1 MAYVALYLACMIVC
15 YFFAS
20 KLRNRRELL
29 GRIVN
34 VITLA
39 SVFVLVLMMG
49 MRMGSNEE
57 IIASLGTI
65 GLQAFIF
72 TIVVVI
78 GGVLSV
84 TAARMMLGIDKFG
97 RLKEKAAKSAQKQAI
112 DETADGKTQADS
124 HKVNQNETDAGEN
137 NGAAALMT
145 WLIIIAVVLGILF
158 GYFYLR
164 VNVADIDAF
173 NDKVG
178 SLMTLG
184 LCIMISSIGFDMGLS
199 GTVIAQVKHIGFRV
213 LVFPVAVITGTAV
226 SSVIMSFFLPLS
238 VRECIAIGFG
248 FGWYTFAPVAIS
260 GAGHVMAGAVSFM
273 HNVFRETL
281 GIILLPVLAK
291 KIGYIEAC
299 SLPGVAAGDMGLSLV
314 EKVLRSD
321 IVVYSFA
328 IGMSESILIP
338 LLVTLAIGS

>member
-1 MAYVALYLACMIVC
+1 MAYVLLYLTCMIIC
-15 YFFAS
+15 YFVAS
-20 KLRNRRELL
+20 KLRNHREILSK
-29 GRIVN
+29 IIN
-34 VITLA
+34 VVTLA
-39 SVFVLVLMMG
+39 SVFMLVLMMG

-78 GGVLSV
+78 GGVFSV
-84 TAARMMLGIDKFG
+84 MAARKLLGIDKFG
-97 RLKEKAAKSAQKQAI
+97 RLKAQAKGQTN
-112 DETADGKTQADS
+112 DEIAESEAEADTEEGGGS
-124 HKVNQNETDAGEN
+124 
-137 NGAAALMT
+137 AALMT
-145 WLIIIAVVLGILF
+145 WLIIIAVVLGLLF

-164 VNVADIDAF
+164 VNVADIDGF

-178 SLMTLG
+178 NVMTLG
-184 LCIMISSIGFDMGLS
+184 LCIMIGSIGFDMGLS

-213 LVFPVAVITGTAV
+213 LIFPAAVIVGTAV

-260 GAGHVMAGAVSFM
+260 SAGYVMAGAVSFM
-273 HNVFRETL
+273 HNVFRETF
-281 GIILLPVLAK
+281 GIILLPILAK

-314 EKVLRSD
+314 EKALRPD

-328 IGMSESILIP
+328 IGKHFDSAAGYDGDRCIR
-338 LLVTLAIGS
+338 

>member
-1 MAYVALYLACMIVC
+1 MAYVLLYLTCMIIC
-15 YFFAS
+15 YFVAS
-20 KLRNRRELL
+20 KLRNHREILSK
-29 GRIVN
+29 IIN
-34 VITLA
+34 VVTLA
-39 SVFVLVLMMG
+39 SVFMLVLMMG

-78 GGVLSV
+78 GGVFSV
-84 TAARMMLGIDKFG
+84 MAARKLLGIDKLG
-97 RLKEKAAKSAQKQAI
+97 RLKAQAKGQTN
-112 DETADGKTQADS
+112 DEIAESEAEADTEEGGGS
-124 HKVNQNETDAGEN
+124 
-137 NGAAALMT
+137 AALMT
-145 WLIIIAVVLGILF
+145 WLIIIAVVLGLLF

-164 VNVADIDAF
+164 VNVADIDGF

-178 SLMTLG
+178 NVMTLG
-184 LCIMISSIGFDMGLS
+184 LCIMIGSIGFDMGLS

-213 LVFPVAVITGTAV
+213 LIFPAAVIVGTAV

-260 GAGHVMAGAVSFM
+260 SAGYVMAGAVSFM
-273 HNVFRETL
+273 HNVFRETF
-281 GIILLPVLAK
+281 GIILLPILAK

-314 EKVLRSD
+314 EKALRPD

-338 LLVTLAIGS
+338 LLVTMAIGA

>member
-1 MAYVALYLACMIVC
+1 MAYVLLYLTCMIIC
-15 YFFAS
+15 YFVAS
-20 KLRNRRELL
+20 KLRNHREILSK
-29 GRIVN
+29 IIN
-34 VITLA
+34 VVTLA
-39 SVFVLVLMMG
+39 SVFMLVLMMG

-78 GGVLSV
+78 GGVFSV
-84 TAARMMLGIDKFG
+84 MAARKLLGIDKFG
-97 RLKEKAAKSAQKQAI
+97 RLKAQAKGQTN
-112 DETADGKTQADS
+112 DEIAESEAEADTEEGGGS
-124 HKVNQNETDAGEN
+124 
-137 NGAAALMT
+137 AALMT
-145 WLIIIAVVLGILF
+145 WLIIIAVVLGLLF

-164 VNVADIDAF
+164 VNVADIDGF

-178 SLMTLG
+178 NVMTLG
-184 LCIMISSIGFDMGLS
+184 LCIMIGSIGFDMGLS

-213 LVFPVAVITGTAV
+213 LIFPAAVIVGTAV

-260 GAGHVMAGAVSFM
+260 SAGYVMAGAVSFM
-273 HNVFRETL
+273 HNVFMETF
-281 GIILLPVLAK
+281 GIILLPILAK

-314 EKVLRSD
+314 EKALRPD

-338 LLVTLAIGS
+338 LLVTMAIGA

>member
-1 MAYVALYLACMIVC
+1 MAYVLLYLACMIIC
-15 YFFAS
+15 YFVAS
-20 KLRNRRELL
+20 KLRNHREILSK
-29 GRIVN
+29 IIN
-34 VITLA
+34 VVTLA
-39 SVFVLVLMMG
+39 SVFMLVLMMG

-78 GGVLSV
+78 GGVFSV
-84 TAARMMLGIDKFG
+84 MAARKLLGIDKFG
-97 RLKEKAAKSAQKQAI
+97 RLKAQAKGQTN
-112 DETADGKTQADS
+112 DEIAESEAEADTEEGGGS
-124 HKVNQNETDAGEN
+124 
-137 NGAAALMT
+137 AALMT
-145 WLIIIAVVLGILF
+145 WLIIIAVVLGLLF

-164 VNVADIDAF
+164 VNVADIDGF

-178 SLMTLG
+178 NVMILG
-184 LCIMISSIGFDMGLS
+184 LCIMIGSIGFDMGLS

-213 LVFPVAVITGTAV
+213 LIFPAAVIVGTAV

-260 GAGHVMAGAVSFM
+260 SAGYVMAGAVSFM
-273 HNVFRETL
+273 HNVFRETF
-281 GIILLPVLAK
+281 GIILLPILAK

-314 EKVLRSD
+314 EKALRPD

-338 LLVTLAIGS
+338 LLVTLAIGV

>member
-1 MAYVALYLACMIVC
+1 MAYVLLYLTCMIIC
-15 YFFAS
+15 YFVAS
-20 KLRNRRELL
+20 KLRNHREILSK
-29 GRIVN
+29 IIN
-34 VITLA
+34 VVTLA
-39 SVFVLVLMMG
+39 SVFMLVLMMG

-78 GGVLSV
+78 GGVFSV
-84 TAARMMLGIDKFG
+84 MAARKLLGIDKFG
-97 RLKEKAAKSAQKQAI
+97 RLKAQAKGQTN
-112 DETADGKTQADS
+112 DEIAESEAEADTEEGGGS
-124 HKVNQNETDAGEN
+124 
-137 NGAAALMT
+137 AALMT
-145 WLIIIAVVLGILF
+145 WLIIIAVVLGLLF

-164 VNVADIDAF
+164 VNVADIDGF

-178 SLMTLG
+178 NVMTLG
-184 LCIMISSIGFDMGLS
+184 LCIMIGSIGFDMGLS

-213 LVFPVAVITGTAV
+213 LIFPAAVIVGTAV

-260 GAGHVMAGAVSFM
+260 SAGYVMAGAVSFM

-281 GIILLPVLAK
+281 GIILLPILAK

-314 EKVLRSD
+314 EKALRPD

-338 LLVTLAIGS
+338 LLVTMAIGA

>member
-1 MAYVALYLACMIVC
+1 MAYVLLYLACMIVC
-15 YFFAS
+15 YFVAS
-20 KLRNRRELL
+20 KLRNHREILSK
-29 GRIVN
+29 IIN
-34 VITLA
+34 VVTLA
-39 SVFVLVLMMG
+39 SVFMLVLMMG

-78 GGVLSV
+78 GGVFSV
-84 TAARMMLGIDKFG
+84 MAARKLLGIDKFG
-97 RLKEKAAKSAQKQAI
+97 RLKAQAKGQTNDKIAESEA
-112 DETADGKTQADS
+112 EADTEEGGGS
-124 HKVNQNETDAGEN
+124 
-137 NGAAALMT
+137 AALMT
-145 WLIIIAVVLGILF
+145 WLIITAVVLGLLF

-164 VNVADIDAF
+164 VNVADIDGF

-178 SLMTLG
+178 SVMTLG
-184 LCIMISSIGFDMGLS
+184 LCIMIGSIGFDMGLS

-213 LVFPVAVITGTAV
+213 LIFPAAVIVGTAV

-260 GAGHVMAGAVSFM
+260 SAGHVMAGAVSFM
-273 HNVFRETL
+273 HNVFRETF
-281 GIILLPVLAK
+281 GIILLPILAK

-314 EKVLRSD
+314 EKALRPD

-338 LLVTLAIGS
+338 LLVTLAIGV

>member
-1 MAYVALYLACMIVC
+1 MAYVLLYLACMIVC
-15 YFFAS
+15 YFVAS
-20 KLRNRRELL
+20 KLRNHREILSK
-29 GRIVN
+29 IIN
-34 VITLA
+34 VVTLA
-39 SVFVLVLMMG
+39 SVFMLVLMMG

-78 GGVLSV
+78 GGVFSV
-84 TAARMMLGIDKFG
+84 MAARKLLGIDKFG
-97 RLKEKAAKSAQKQAI
+97 RLKAQAKGQTN
-112 DETADGKTQADS
+112 DEIAESEAEADTEEGGGS
-124 HKVNQNETDAGEN
+124 
-137 NGAAALMT
+137 AALMT
-145 WLIIIAVVLGILF
+145 WLIIIAVVLGLLF

-164 VNVADIDAF
+164 VNVADIDGF

-178 SLMTLG
+178 NVMTLG
-184 LCIMISSIGFDMGLS
+184 LCIMIGSIGFDMGLS

-213 LVFPVAVITGTAV
+213 LIFPAAVIVGTAV
-226 SSVIMSFFLPLS
+226 SSVIVSFFLPLS

-260 GAGHVMAGAVSFM
+260 SAGYVMAGAVSFM
-273 HNVFRETL
+273 HNVFRETF
-281 GIILLPVLAK
+281 GIILLPILAK

-314 EKVLRSD
+314 EKALRPD

-338 LLVTLAIGS
+338 LLVTMAIGA

>member
-1 MAYVALYLACMIVC
+1 MAYVLLYLTCMIIC
-15 YFFAS
+15 YFVAS
-20 KLRNRRELL
+20 KLRNHREILSK
-29 GRIVN
+29 IIN
-34 VITLA
+34 VVTLA
-39 SVFVLVLMMG
+39 SVFMLVLMMG

-78 GGVLSV
+78 GGVFSV
-84 TAARMMLGIDKFG
+84 MAARKLLGIDKFG
-97 RLKEKAAKSAQKQAI
+97 RLKAQAKGQTN
-112 DETADGKTQADS
+112 DEIAESEAEADTEEGGGS
-124 HKVNQNETDAGEN
+124 
-137 NGAAALMT
+137 AALMT
-145 WLIIIAVVLGILF
+145 WLIIIAVVLGLLF

-164 VNVADIDAF
+164 VNVADIDGF

-178 SLMTLG
+178 NVMTLG
-184 LCIMISSIGFDMGLS
+184 LCIMIGSIGFDMGLS

-213 LVFPVAVITGTAV
+213 LIFPAAVIVGTAV

-260 GAGHVMAGAVSFM
+260 SAGHVMAGAVSFM
-273 HNVFRETL
+273 HNVFRETF
-281 GIILLPVLAK
+281 GIILLPILAK

-314 EKVLRSD
+314 EKALRPD

-338 LLVTLAIGS
+338 LLVTLAIGV

>member
-1 MAYVALYLACMIVC
+1 MAYVLLYLTCMIIC
-15 YFFAS
+15 YFVAS
-20 KLRNRRELL
+20 KLRNHREILSK
-29 GRIVN
+29 IIN
-34 VITLA
+34 VVTLA
-39 SVFVLVLMMG
+39 SVFMLVLMMG

-78 GGVLSV
+78 GGVFSV
-84 TAARMMLGIDKFG
+84 MAARKLLGIDKLG
-97 RLKEKAAKSAQKQAI
+97 RLKAQAKGQTN
-112 DETADGKTQADS
+112 DEIAESEAEADTEEGGGS
-124 HKVNQNETDAGEN
+124 
-137 NGAAALMT
+137 AALMT
-145 WLIIIAVVLGILF
+145 WLIIIAVVLGLLF

-164 VNVADIDAF
+164 VNVADIDGF

-178 SLMTLG
+178 NVMTLG
-184 LCIMISSIGFDMGLS
+184 LCIMIGSIGFDMGLS

-213 LVFPVAVITGTAV
+213 LIFPAAVIVGTAV
-226 SSVIMSFFLPLS
+226 SSVIISFFLPLS

-260 GAGHVMAGAVSFM
+260 SAGYVMAGAVSFM
-273 HNVFRETL
+273 HNVFRETF
-281 GIILLPVLAK
+281 GIILLPILAK

-314 EKVLRSD
+314 EKALRPD

-338 LLVTLAIGS
+338 LLVTLAIGA

>member
-1 MAYVALYLACMIVC
+1 MAYVLLYLACMIVC
-15 YFFAS
+15 YFVAS
-20 KLRNRRELL
+20 KLRNHREILSK
-29 GRIVN
+29 IIN
-34 VITLA
+34 VVTLA
-39 SVFVLVLMMG
+39 SVFMLVLMMG

-78 GGVLSV
+78 GGVFSV
-84 TAARMMLGIDKFG
+84 MAARKLLGIDKFG
-97 RLKEKAAKSAQKQAI
+97 RLKAQAKGQTN
-112 DETADGKTQADS
+112 DEIAESEAEADTEEGGGS
-124 HKVNQNETDAGEN
+124 
-137 NGAAALMT
+137 AALMT
-145 WLIIIAVVLGILF
+145 WLIIIAVVLGLLF

-164 VNVADIDAF
+164 VNVADIDGF

-178 SLMTLG
+178 NVMTLG
-184 LCIMISSIGFDMGLS
+184 LCIMIGSIGFDMGLS

-213 LVFPVAVITGTAV
+213 LIFPAAVIVGTAV

-260 GAGHVMAGAVSFM
+260 SAGYVMAGAVSFM
-273 HNVFRETL
+273 HNVFRETF
-281 GIILLPVLAK
+281 GIILLPILAK

-314 EKVLRSD
+314 EKALRPD

-338 LLVTLAIGS
+338 LLVTLAIGV

>member
-1 MAYVALYLACMIVC
+1 MSKNRRNFMAYVLLYLTCMIIC
-15 YFFAS
+15 YFVAS
-20 KLRNRRELL
+20 KLRNHREILSK
-29 GRIVN
+29 IIN
-34 VITLA
+34 VVTLA
-39 SVFVLVLMMG
+39 SVFMLVLMMG

-78 GGVLSV
+78 GGVFSV
-84 TAARMMLGIDKFG
+84 MAARKLLGIDKFG
-97 RLKEKAAKSAQKQAI
+97 RLKAQAKGQTN
-112 DETADGKTQADS
+112 DEIAESEAEADTEEGGGS
-124 HKVNQNETDAGEN
+124 
-137 NGAAALMT
+137 AALMT
-145 WLIIIAVVLGILF
+145 WLIIIAVVLGLLF

-164 VNVADIDAF
+164 VNVADIDGF

-178 SLMTLG
+178 NVMTLG
-184 LCIMISSIGFDMGLS
+184 LCIMIGSIGFDMGLS

-213 LVFPVAVITGTAV
+213 LIFPAAVIVGTAV

-260 GAGHVMAGAVSFM
+260 SAGHVMAGAVSFM
-273 HNVFRETL
+273 HNVFRETF
-281 GIILLPVLAK
+281 GIILLPILAK

-314 EKVLRSD
+314 EKALRPD

-338 LLVTLAIGS
+338 LLVTLAIGV

>member
-1 MAYVALYLACMIVC
+1 MAYVLLYLTCMIIC
-15 YFFAS
+15 YFVAS
-20 KLRNRRELL
+20 KLRNHREILSK
-29 GRIVN
+29 IIN
-34 VITLA
+34 VVTLA
-39 SVFVLVLMMG
+39 SVFMLVLMMG

-78 GGVLSV
+78 GGVFSV
-84 TAARMMLGIDKFG
+84 MAARKLLGIDKFG
-97 RLKEKAAKSAQKQAI
+97 RLKAQAKGQTN
-112 DETADGKTQADS
+112 DEIAESEAEADTEEGGGS
-124 HKVNQNETDAGEN
+124 
-137 NGAAALMT
+137 AALMT
-145 WLIIIAVVLGILF
+145 WLIIIAVVLGLLF

-164 VNVADIDAF
+164 VNVADIDGF

-178 SLMTLG
+178 NVMTLG
-184 LCIMISSIGFDMGLS
+184 LCIMIGSIGFDMGLS

-213 LVFPVAVITGTAV
+213 LIFPAAVIVGTAV

-260 GAGHVMAGAVSFM
+260 SAGYVMAGAVSFM
-273 HNVFRETL
+273 HNVFRETI
-281 GIILLPVLAK
+281 GIILLPILAK

-314 EKVLRSD
+314 EKALRPD

-338 LLVTLAIGS
+338 LLVTLAIGV

>member
-1 MAYVALYLACMIVC
+1 MAYVLLYLTCMIIC
-15 YFFAS
+15 YFVAS
-20 KLRNRRELL
+20 KLRNHREILSK
-29 GRIVN
+29 IIN
-34 VITLA
+34 VVTLA
-39 SVFVLVLMMG
+39 SVFMLVLMMG

-78 GGVLSV
+78 GGVFSV
-84 TAARMMLGIDKFG
+84 MAARKLLGIDKLG
-97 RLKEKAAKSAQKQAI
+97 RLKAQAKGH
-112 DETADGKTQADS
+112 DEIAESEAEADTEEGGGS
-124 HKVNQNETDAGEN
+124 
-137 NGAAALMT
+137 AALMT
-145 WLIIIAVVLGILF
+145 WLIIIAVVLGLLF

-164 VNVADIDAF
+164 VNVADIDGF

-178 SLMTLG
+178 NVMTLG
-184 LCIMISSIGFDMGLS
+184 LCIMIGSIGFDMGLS

-213 LVFPVAVITGTAV
+213 LIFPAAVIVGTAV
-226 SSVIMSFFLPLS
+226 SSVIISFFLPLS

-260 GAGHVMAGAVSFM
+260 SAGYVMAGAVSFM
-273 HNVFRETL
+273 HNVFRETF
-281 GIILLPVLAK
+281 GIILLPILAK

-314 EKVLRSD
+314 EKALRPD

-338 LLVTLAIGS
+338 LLVTMAIGA

>member
-1 MAYVALYLACMIVC
+1 MAYVLLYLTCMIIC
-15 YFFAS
+15 YFVAS
-20 KLRNRRELL
+20 KLRNHREILSK
-29 GRIVN
+29 IIN
-34 VITLA
+34 VVTLA
-39 SVFVLVLMMG
+39 SVFMLVLMMG

-78 GGVLSV
+78 GGVFSV
-84 TAARMMLGIDKFG
+84 MAARKLLGIDKFG
-97 RLKEKAAKSAQKQAI
+97 RLKAQAKGQTN
-112 DETADGKTQADS
+112 DEIAESEAEADTEEGGGS
-124 HKVNQNETDAGEN
+124 
-137 NGAAALMT
+137 AALMT
-145 WLIIIAVVLGILF
+145 WLIIIAVVLGLLF

-164 VNVADIDAF
+164 VNVADIDGF

-178 SLMTLG
+178 NVMTLG
-184 LCIMISSIGFDMGLS
+184 LCIMIGSIGFDMGLS

-213 LVFPVAVITGTAV
+213 LIFPAAVIVGTAV
-226 SSVIMSFFLPLS
+226 SSVIVSFFLPLS

-260 GAGHVMAGAVSFM
+260 SAGYVMAGAVSFM
-273 HNVFRETL
+273 HNVFRETF
-281 GIILLPVLAK
+281 GIILLPILAK

-314 EKVLRSD
+314 EKALRPD

-338 LLVTLAIGS
+338 LLVTMAIGA

>member
-1 MAYVALYLACMIVC
+1 MAYVLLYLACMIVC
-15 YFFAS
+15 YFVAS
-20 KLRNRRELL
+20 KLRNHREILSK
-29 GRIVN
+29 IIN
-34 VITLA
+34 VVTLA
-39 SVFVLVLMMG
+39 SVFMLVLMMG

-78 GGVLSV
+78 GGVFSV
-84 TAARMMLGIDKFG
+84 MAARKLLGIDKFG
-97 RLKEKAAKSAQKQAI
+97 RLKAQAKGQTN
-112 DETADGKTQADS
+112 DEIAESEAEADTEEGGGS
-124 HKVNQNETDAGEN
+124 
-137 NGAAALMT
+137 AALMT
-145 WLIIIAVVLGILF
+145 WLIIIAVVLGLLF

-164 VNVADIDAF
+164 VNVADIDGF

-178 SLMTLG
+178 NVMTLG
-184 LCIMISSIGFDMGLS
+184 LCIMIGSIGFDMGLS

-213 LVFPVAVITGTAV
+213 LIFPAAVIVGTAV

-260 GAGHVMAGAVSFM
+260 SAGYVMAGAVSFM
-273 HNVFRETL
+273 HNVFRETF
-281 GIILLPVLAK
+281 GIILLPILAK

-314 EKVLRSD
+314 EKALRPD
-321 IVVYSFA
+321 IVVYCFA

-338 LLVTLAIGS
+338 LLVTMAIGA

>member
-1 MAYVALYLACMIVC
+1 MAYVLLYLACMIVC
-15 YFFAS
+15 YFVAS
-20 KLRNRRELL
+20 KLRNHREILSK
-29 GRIVN
+29 IIN
-34 VITLA
+34 VVTLA
-39 SVFVLVLMMG
+39 SVFMLVLMMG

-78 GGVLSV
+78 GGVFSV
-84 TAARMMLGIDKFG
+84 MAARKLLGIDKFG
-97 RLKEKAAKSAQKQAI
+97 RLKAQAKGQTN
-112 DETADGKTQADS
+112 DEIAESEAEADTEEGGGS
-124 HKVNQNETDAGEN
+124 
-137 NGAAALMT
+137 AALMT
-145 WLIIIAVVLGILF
+145 WLIIIAVVLGLLF

-164 VNVADIDAF
+164 VNVADIDGF

-178 SLMTLG
+178 NVMTLG
-184 LCIMISSIGFDMGLS
+184 LCIMIGSIGFDMGLS

-213 LVFPVAVITGTAV
+213 LIFPAAVIVGTAV

-260 GAGHVMAGAVSFM
+260 SAGYVMAGAVSFM
-273 HNVFRETL
+273 HNVFRETF
-281 GIILLPVLAK
+281 GIILLPILAK

-314 EKVLRSD
+314 EKALRPD

-338 LLVTLAIGS
+338 LLVTMAIGA

>member
-1 MAYVALYLACMIVC
+1 MAYVLLYLTCMIIC
-15 YFFAS
+15 YFVAS
-20 KLRNRRELL
+20 KLRNHREILSK
-29 GRIVN
+29 IIN
-34 VITLA
+34 VVTLA
-39 SVFVLVLMMG
+39 SVFMLVLMMG

-78 GGVLSV
+78 GGVFSV
-84 TAARMMLGIDKFG
+84 MAARKLLGIDKLG
-97 RLKEKAAKSAQKQAI
+97 RLKAQAKGQTN
-112 DETADGKTQADS
+112 DEIAESEAEADTEEGGGS
-124 HKVNQNETDAGEN
+124 
-137 NGAAALMT
+137 AALMT
-145 WLIIIAVVLGILF
+145 WLIIIAVVLGLLF

-164 VNVADIDAF
+164 VNVADIDGF

-178 SLMTLG
+178 NVMTLG
-184 LCIMISSIGFDMGLS
+184 LCIMIGSIGFDMGLS

-213 LVFPVAVITGTAV
+213 LIFPAAVIVGTAV
-226 SSVIMSFFLPLS
+226 SSVIISFFLPLS

-260 GAGHVMAGAVSFM
+260 SAGYVMAGAVSFM
-273 HNVFRETL
+273 HNVFRETF
-281 GIILLPVLAK
+281 GIILLPILAK

-314 EKVLRSD
+314 EKALRPD

-338 LLVTLAIGS
+338 LLVTMAIGA

>member
-1 MAYVALYLACMIVC
+1 MAYVLLYLTCMIIC
-15 YFFAS
+15 YFVAS
-20 KLRNRRELL
+20 KLRNHREILSK
-29 GRIVN
+29 IIN
-34 VITLA
+34 VVTLA
-39 SVFVLVLMMG
+39 SAFMLVLMMG

-78 GGVLSV
+78 GGVFSV
-84 TAARMMLGIDKFG
+84 MAARKLLGIDKFG
-97 RLKEKAAKSAQKQAI
+97 RLKAQAKGQTN
-112 DETADGKTQADS
+112 DEIAESEAEADTEEGGGS
-124 HKVNQNETDAGEN
+124 
-137 NGAAALMT
+137 AALMT
-145 WLIIIAVVLGILF
+145 WLIIIAVVLGLLF

-164 VNVADIDAF
+164 VNVADIDGF

-178 SLMTLG
+178 NVMTLG
-184 LCIMISSIGFDMGLS
+184 LCIMIGSIGFDMGLS

-213 LVFPVAVITGTAV
+213 LIFPAAVIVGTAV

-260 GAGHVMAGAVSFM
+260 SAGYVMAGAVSFM
-273 HNVFRETL
+273 HNVFRETF
-281 GIILLPVLAK
+281 GIILLPILAK

-314 EKVLRSD
+314 EKALRPD

-338 LLVTLAIGS
+338 LLVTMAIGA

>member
-1 MAYVALYLACMIVC
+1 MAYVLLYLTCMIIC
-15 YFFAS
+15 YFVAS
-20 KLRNRRELL
+20 KLCNHREILSK
-29 GRIVN
+29 IIN
-34 VITLA
+34 VVTLA
-39 SVFVLVLMMG
+39 SVFMLVLMMG

-78 GGVLSV
+78 GGVFSV
-84 TAARMMLGIDKFG
+84 MAARKLLGIDKLG
-97 RLKEKAAKSAQKQAI
+97 RLKAQAKGQTN
-112 DETADGKTQADS
+112 DEIAESEAEADTEEGGGS
-124 HKVNQNETDAGEN
+124 
-137 NGAAALMT
+137 AALMT
-145 WLIIIAVVLGILF
+145 WLIIIAVVLGLLF

-164 VNVADIDAF
+164 VNVADIDGF

-178 SLMTLG
+178 NVMTLG
-184 LCIMISSIGFDMGLS
+184 LCIMIGSIGFDMGLS

-213 LVFPVAVITGTAV
+213 LIFPAAVIVGTAV

-260 GAGHVMAGAVSFM
+260 SAGYVMAGAVSFM
-273 HNVFRETL
+273 HNVFRETF
-281 GIILLPVLAK
+281 GIILLPILAK

-314 EKVLRSD
+314 EKALRPD

-338 LLVTLAIGS
+338 LLVTMAIGA

>member
-1 MAYVALYLACMIVC
+1 MAYVLLYLACMIVC
-15 YFFAS
+15 YFVAS
-20 KLRNRRELL
+20 KLRNHREILSK
-29 GRIVN
+29 IIN

-39 SVFVLVLMMG
+39 SVFMLVLMMG

-78 GGVLSV
+78 GGVFSV
-84 TAARMMLGIDKFG
+84 MAARKLLGIDKFG
-97 RLKEKAAKSAQKQAI
+97 RLKAQAKGQTN
-112 DETADGKTQADS
+112 DEIAESEAEADTEEGGGS
-124 HKVNQNETDAGEN
+124 
-137 NGAAALMT
+137 AALMT
-145 WLIIIAVVLGILF
+145 WLIIIAVVLGLLF

-164 VNVADIDAF
+164 VNVADIDGF

-178 SLMTLG
+178 NVMTLG
-184 LCIMISSIGFDMGLS
+184 LCIMIGSIGFDMGLS

-213 LVFPVAVITGTAV
+213 LIFPAAVIVGTAV
-226 SSVIMSFFLPLS
+226 SSVIISFFLPLS

-260 GAGHVMAGAVSFM
+260 SAGYVMAGAVSFM
-273 HNVFRETL
+273 HNVFRETF
-281 GIILLPVLAK
+281 GIILLPILAK

-314 EKVLRSD
+314 EKALRPD

-338 LLVTLAIGS
+338 LLVTMAIGA

>member
-1 MAYVALYLACMIVC
+1 MIIC
-15 YFFAS
+15 YFVAS
-20 KLRNRRELL
+20 KLRNHREILSK
-29 GRIVN
+29 IIN
-34 VITLA
+34 VVTLA
-39 SVFVLVLMMG
+39 SVFMLVLMMG

-78 GGVLSV
+78 GGVFSV
-84 TAARMMLGIDKFG
+84 MAARKLLGIDKFG
-97 RLKEKAAKSAQKQAI
+97 RLKAQAKGQTN
-112 DETADGKTQADS
+112 DEIAESEAEADTEEGGGS
-124 HKVNQNETDAGEN
+124 
-137 NGAAALMT
+137 AALMT
-145 WLIIIAVVLGILF
+145 WLIIIAVVLGLLF

-164 VNVADIDAF
+164 VNVADIDGF

-178 SLMTLG
+178 NVMTLG
-184 LCIMISSIGFDMGLS
+184 LCIMIGSIGFDMGLS

-213 LVFPVAVITGTAV
+213 LIFPAAVIVGTAV

-260 GAGHVMAGAVSFM
+260 SAGYVMAGAVSFM
-273 HNVFRETL
+273 HNVFRETF
-281 GIILLPVLAK
+281 GIILLPILAK

-314 EKVLRSD
+314 EKALRPD

-338 LLVTLAIGS
+338 LLVTMAIGA

>member
-1 MAYVALYLACMIVC
+1 MAYVLLYLTCMIIC
-15 YFFAS
+15 YFVAS
-20 KLRNRRELL
+20 KLRNHREILSK
-29 GRIVN
+29 IIN
-34 VITLA
+34 VVTLA
-39 SVFVLVLMMG
+39 SVFMLVLMMG

-78 GGVLSV
+78 GGVFSV
-84 TAARMMLGIDKFG
+84 MAARKLLGIDKFG
-97 RLKEKAAKSAQKQAI
+97 RLKAQAKGQTN
-112 DETADGKTQADS
+112 DEIAESEAEADTEEGGGS
-124 HKVNQNETDAGEN
+124 
-137 NGAAALMT
+137 AALMT
-145 WLIIIAVVLGILF
+145 WLIIIAVVLGLLF

-164 VNVADIDAF
+164 VNVADIDGF

-178 SLMTLG
+178 NVMTLG
-184 LCIMISSIGFDMGLS
+184 LCIMIGSIGFDMGLS
-199 GTVIAQVKHIGFRV
+199 GTLSAQVKHIGFRV
-213 LVFPVAVITGTAV
+213 LIFPAAVIVGTAV

-260 GAGHVMAGAVSFM
+260 SAGYVMAGAVSFM
-273 HNVFRETL
+273 HNVFRETF
-281 GIILLPVLAK
+281 GIILLPILAK

-314 EKVLRSD
+314 EKALRPD

-338 LLVTLAIGS
+338 LLVTMAIGA

>member
-1 MAYVALYLACMIVC
+1 MAYVALYLACMMIC

-20 KLRNRRELL
+20 KLRSHRAIL
-29 GRIVN
+29 GRIIN
-34 VITLA
+34 VITLV
-39 SVFVLVLMMG
+39 SVFALVLMMG

-84 TAARMMLGIDKFG
+84 TAARKLLGIDKFG
-97 RLKEKAAKSAQKQAI
+97 RLKGQAAKENPEQNNEESTQ
-112 DETADGKTQADS
+112 GKPS
-124 HKVNQNETDAGEN
+124 ETDAGEN
-137 NGAAALMT
+137 SGSAALMT
-145 WLIIIAVVLGILF
+145 WLIIIAVVLGLLF

-164 VNVADIDAF
+164 VNVEDIDAF

-184 LCIMISSIGFDMGLS
+184 LCIMIGSIGFDMGLS
-199 GTVIAQVKHIGFRV
+199 GTVLAQVKHIGFRV
-213 LVFPVAVITGTAV
+213 LIFPAAVITGTAV
-226 SSVIMSFFLPLS
+226 SSVMMSFFLPLS
-238 VRECIAIGFG
+238 ARECIAIGFG

-260 GAGHVMAGAVSFM
+260 GAGHVVAGAVSFM

-291 KIGYIEAC
+291 KIGYIEVC

-314 EKVLRSD
+314 EKALRSD

-338 LLVTLAIGS
+338 LLVTLAIGA

>member
-1 MAYVALYLACMIVC
+1 MAYVLLYLTCMIIC
-15 YFFAS
+15 YFVAS
-20 KLRNRRELL
+20 KLRNHREILSK
-29 GRIVN
+29 IIN
-34 VITLA
+34 VVTLA
-39 SVFVLVLMMG
+39 SVFMLVLMMG

-78 GGVLSV
+78 GGVFSV
-84 TAARMMLGIDKFG
+84 MAARKLLGIDKFG
-97 RLKEKAAKSAQKQAI
+97 RLKAQAKGQTN
-112 DETADGKTQADS
+112 DEIAESEAEADTEEGGGS
-124 HKVNQNETDAGEN
+124 
-137 NGAAALMT
+137 AALMT
-145 WLIIIAVVLGILF
+145 WLIIIAVVLGLLF

-164 VNVADIDAF
+164 VNVADIDGF

-178 SLMTLG
+178 NVMTLG
-184 LCIMISSIGFDMGLS
+184 LCIMIGSIGFDMGLS

-213 LVFPVAVITGTAV
+213 LIFPAAVIVGTAV

-260 GAGHVMAGAVSFM
+260 SAGYVMAGAVSFM
-273 HNVFRETL
+273 HNVFRETF
-281 GIILLPVLAK
+281 GIILLPILAK

-314 EKVLRSD
+314 EKALRPD

-338 LLVTLAIGS
+338 LLVTMAIGA

>member
-1 MAYVALYLACMIVC
+1 MAYVLLYLTCMIIC
-15 YFFAS
+15 YFVAS
-20 KLRNRRELL
+20 KLRNHREILSK
-29 GRIVN
+29 IIN
-34 VITLA
+34 VVTLA
-39 SVFVLVLMMG
+39 SVFMLVLMMG

-78 GGVLSV
+78 GGVFSV
-84 TAARMMLGIDKFG
+84 MAARKLLGIDKFG
-97 RLKEKAAKSAQKQAI
+97 RLKAQAKGQTN
-112 DETADGKTQADS
+112 DEIAESEAEADTEEGGGS
-124 HKVNQNETDAGEN
+124 
-137 NGAAALMT
+137 AALMT
-145 WLIIIAVVLGILF
+145 WLIIIAVVLGLLF

-164 VNVADIDAF
+164 VNVADIDGF

-178 SLMTLG
+178 NVMTLG
-184 LCIMISSIGFDMGLS
+184 LCIMIGSIGFDMGLS

-213 LVFPVAVITGTAV
+213 LIFPAAVIVGTAV
-226 SSVIMSFFLPLS
+226 SSVIISFFLPLS

-260 GAGHVMAGAVSFM
+260 SAGYVMAGAVSFM
-273 HNVFRETL
+273 HNVFRETF
-281 GIILLPVLAK
+281 GIILLPILAK

-314 EKVLRSD
+314 EKALRPD

-338 LLVTLAIGS
+338 LLVTMAIGA

>member
-1 MAYVALYLACMIVC
+1 MAYVALYLACMVVC
-15 YFFAS
+15 YFLAS
-20 KLRNRRELL
+20 KLRSQREFL

-65 GLQAFIF
+65 GLQAFLF

-78 GGVLSV
+78 GGVFSV
-84 TAARMMLGIDKFG
+84 TAARKLLGIDKFG
-97 RLKEKAAKSAQKQAI
+97 RLKEKTAKQAPAQNT
-112 DETADGKTQADS
+112 EQAGEAGADS
-124 HKVNQNETDAGEN
+124 KMEGDHESDAGEN
-137 NGAAALMT
+137 GSAASLMT
-145 WLIIIAVVLGILF
+145 WLIIIAVILGLLF

-164 VNVADIDAF
+164 VNVEDIDAF

-184 LCIMISSIGFDMGLS
+184 LCIMIGSIGFDMGLS
-199 GTVIAQVKHIGFRV
+199 GTVLAQVKHIGFRV
-213 LVFPVAVITGTAV
+213 LIFPAAVITGTAV
-226 SSVIMSFFLPLS
+226 SSVMMSFFLPLS
-238 VRECIAIGFG
+238 ARECIAIGFG

-260 GAGHVMAGAVSFM
+260 GAGHVVAGAVSFM

-291 KIGYIEAC
+291 KIGYIEVC

-314 EKVLRSD
+314 EKALRPD

-338 LLVTLAIGS
+338 LLVTLAIGA

>member
-1 MAYVALYLACMIVC
+1 MAYVLLYLTCMIIC
-15 YFFAS
+15 YFVAS
-20 KLRNRRELL
+20 KLRNHREILSK
-29 GRIVN
+29 IIN
-34 VITLA
+34 VVTLA
-39 SVFVLVLMMG
+39 SVFMLVLMMG

-78 GGVLSV
+78 GGVFSV
-84 TAARMMLGIDKFG
+84 MAARKLLGIDKFG
-97 RLKEKAAKSAQKQAI
+97 RLKAQAKGQTN
-112 DETADGKTQADS
+112 DEIAESEAEADTEEGGGS
-124 HKVNQNETDAGEN
+124 
-137 NGAAALMT
+137 AALMT
-145 WLIIIAVVLGILF
+145 WLIIIAVVLGLLF

-164 VNVADIDAF
+164 VNVADIDGF

-178 SLMTLG
+178 NVMTLG
-184 LCIMISSIGFDMGLS
+184 LCIMIGSIGFDMGLS

-213 LVFPVAVITGTAV
+213 LIFPAAVIVGTAV

-260 GAGHVMAGAVSFM
+260 SAGYVMAGAVSFM
-273 HNVFRETL
+273 HNVFRETF
-281 GIILLPVLAK
+281 GIILLPILAK

-314 EKVLRSD
+314 EKALRPD

-338 LLVTLAIGS
+338 LLVTLAIGV

>member
-1 MAYVALYLACMIVC
+1 MAYVLLYLTCMIIC
-15 YFFAS
+15 YFVAS
-20 KLRNRRELL
+20 KLRNHREILSK
-29 GRIVN
+29 IIN
-34 VITLA
+34 VVTLA
-39 SVFVLVLMMG
+39 SVFMLVLMMG

-65 GLQAFIF
+65 GMQAFIF

-78 GGVLSV
+78 GGVFSV
-84 TAARMMLGIDKFG
+84 MAARKLLGIDKFG
-97 RLKEKAAKSAQKQAI
+97 RLKAQAKGQTN
-112 DETADGKTQADS
+112 DEIAESEAEADTEEGGGS
-124 HKVNQNETDAGEN
+124 
-137 NGAAALMT
+137 AALMT
-145 WLIIIAVVLGILF
+145 WLIIIAVVLGLLF

-164 VNVADIDAF
+164 VNVADIDGF

-178 SLMTLG
+178 NVMTLG
-184 LCIMISSIGFDMGLS
+184 LCIMIGSIGFDMGLS

-213 LVFPVAVITGTAV
+213 LIFPAAVIVGTAV

-260 GAGHVMAGAVSFM
+260 SAGYVMAGAVSFM
-273 HNVFRETL
+273 YNVFRETF
-281 GIILLPVLAK
+281 GIILLPILAK

-314 EKVLRSD
+314 EKALRPD

-338 LLVTLAIGS
+338 LLVTMAIGA